1 MATTGPTTAQLKA
14 NVMFKRGTQSSF
26 NNLSTYQDGCFYL
39 TTDSHR
45 LYIGTGNNKADLVS
59 QSVIT
64 YPNWASIEAL
74 SNSSS
79 SSYAPGLCS
88 EGQFYYAKAEN
99 ILCTYSNGKWIQI
112 NPDHNDDHDTYV
124 KSVSVAKSNTNTVNG
139 KQLVYDVKI
148 TQAQKDLK
156 GNTERALPEVSGQL
170 TISAADLDQIATHT
184 NVGMQAEKSDSK
196 VYLKNSGTGANT
208 AAKVE
213 LAGGGSVSVS
223 TDSSNKI
230 TISGVDTTYS
240 LNTTTNTT
248 GAKVNLQNQNG
259 LPAGS
264 FAVEVDGNALT
275 VNSNTPG
282 KDGFIKLA
290 HAKPLTSNA
299 SYTPADAK
307 IDASGNVK
315 LLMPTVSVNEYG
327 HVTAVGIQD
336 VTLPRDKNIKV
347 SSVSADNSGKI
358 TIKIKDENTGI
369 EKDPAVSGQDLYHVI
384 TVDGTKKTVYN
395 QGDLGAFYSSAEVD
409 TLITNA
415 KSEMNAMTY
424 CGTTTNSKFVQIKG
438 PQKGDTYK
446 AAESFT
452 IGSGSNVVNV
462 NTGDLIIYN
471 GADVA
476 AGTAGDTA
484 KWEVV
489 PSGDD
494 IDTTYKMQLD
504 GTTIQ
509 LKNEVNN
516 NIAGQV
522 EVKGANGISVTN
534 SGGLRLSIGHA
545 NTITAG
551 SASGTG
557 LDSNRRFTI
566 PTINYDKHGH
576 ITGLGPE
583 TTIELPAGKDTTYTF
598 GSNAANKEVSLKN
611 SNGVATGSLRFTSTD
626 NSFAVSMTNE
636 HTDQPVV
643 DLKLAKLDRHDSDST
658 TNVSYSPLTGGNA
671 QTFTVAK
678 ANVDA
683 YGRVTGFVNQ
693 TITLNTD
700 LLTYNVSTN
709 VDNNENTLSVESS
722 LTRKNTTAQSK
733 YVKVKSDSLTFS
745 NAENAEDTVSVD
757 LVWGTF

>member
-1 MATTGPTTAQLKA
+1 MATTGPVTASPNV

-45 LYIGTGNNKADLVS
+45 LYIGTGGNKANLVS

-64 YPNWASIEAL
+64 YDNWAAIEAL
-74 SNSSS
+74 SNKSS

-124 KSVSVAKSNTNTVNG
+124 KSVSVAKNTADTVNG
-139 KQLVYDVKI
+139 SKLVYDVKI

-156 GNTERALPEVSGQL
+156 GNNEGAPTEVSGKL
-170 TISAADLDQIATHT
+170 TISAADLNQIATHT

-223 TDSSNKI
+223 SDSSNKI

-248 GAKVNLQNQNG
+248 GAKANLQNKDG
-259 LPAGS
+259 VTAGS
-264 FAVEVDGNALT
+264 FAVEVDDIALK
-275 VNSNTPG
+275 VESNTAG
-282 KDGFIKLA
+282 ENGSIKLA
-290 HAKPLTSNA
+290 HAKYLPS
-299 SYTPADAK
+299 SVSFTPSDAT
-307 IDASGNVK
+307 IDASGNVI
-315 LLMPTVSVNEYG
+315 LGVPTVTVNEYG
-327 HVTAVGIQD
+327 HITAAGAQYI
-336 VTLPRDKNIKV
+336 TLPRDKDTKV
-347 SSVSADNSGKI
+347 SAVSADNSGKI
-358 TIKIKDENTGI
+358 TVKIKDENTTT
-369 EKDPAVSGQDLYHVI
+369 ETSVVSGQVLYNKI
-384 TVDGTKKTVYN
+384 TVNGAEKTVYN
-395 QGDLGAFYSSAEVD
+395 QGNLGAFYSSDKIDA
-409 TLITNA
+409 LITAA
-415 KSEMNAMTY
+415 KAEMNAMTY
-424 CGTTTNSKFVQIKG
+424 CGTITNSAFGQIKG

-452 IGSGSNVVNV
+452 IGAVNV
-462 NTGDLIIYN
+462 DTGDLIIYN

-476 AGTAGDTA
+476 AGTAGDTT
-484 KWEVV
+484 KWEVI

-522 EVKGANGISVTN
+522 AVKGTNGISVTN
-534 SGGLRLSIGHA
+534 NDGLSIGHT
-545 NTITAG
+545 NTVTAG
-551 SASGTG
+551 SASGTQSG
-557 LDSNRRFTI
+557 RQFTI
-566 PTINYDKHGH
+566 PTINYDKYGH
-576 ITGLGPE
+576 ITGQGPA
-583 TTIELPAGKDTTYTF
+583 TTIEFPADKDTTYTF

-611 SNGVATGSLRFTSTD
+611 SNGVATGSLRFKSSD
-626 NSFAVSMTNE
+626 NSFDVSMSNT
-636 HTDQPVV
+636 TAAQPVV
-643 DLKLAKLDRHDSDST
+643 DLKLATLDRHDSAI
-658 TNVSYSPLTGGNA
+658 TNISYSPLTGGNA
-671 QTFTVAK
+671 QAFTVAK
-678 ANVDA
+678 AKVDA
-683 YGRVTGFVNQ
+683 YGRVTGFENQ

-700 LLTYNVSTN
+700 QLTYDVSTN
-709 VDNNENTLSVESS
+709 VANNTLSVDSS
-722 LTRKNTTAQSK
+722 LTNKAGTAQSK
-733 YVKVKSDSLTFS
+733 TVKVKSGSLTFDK
-745 NAENAEDTVSVD
+745 AEDEVSVD

>member
-1 MATTGPTTAQLKA
+1 MATTGPVTASPMA

-64 YPNWASIEAL
+64 YPNWAAIEAL
-74 SNSSS
+74 SNKSS

-124 KSVSVAKSNTNTVNG
+124 KSVSVAKNTADTVNG
-139 KQLVYDVKI
+139 EQLVYDVKI

-156 GNTERALPEVSGQL
+156 GNSEGAPTEVSGKL
-170 TISAADLDQIATHT
+170 TISAADLNQIATHT

-196 VYLKNSGTGANT
+196 VYLKNSGTGANA

-223 TDSSNKI
+223 YDSSNKI

-248 GAKVNLQNQNG
+248 GAKANLQNKDG
-259 LPAGS
+259 VTKGS
-264 FAVEVDGNALT
+264 FAVEVDGNVLT
-275 VNSNTPG
+275 VESKTAGENGS
-282 KDGFIKLA
+282 IKLA
-290 HAKPLTSNA
+290 HAKSLSSAA
-299 SYTPADAK
+299 SYTPEDATT
-307 IDASGNVK
+307 DASGNVT

-327 HVTAVGIQD
+327 HVTAVGMQN
-336 VTLPRDKNIKV
+336 VTLPRDKDTKV
-347 SSVSADNSGKI
+347 SSVSADDGGKI
-358 TIKIKDENTGI
+358 TVKIKDENTTA
-369 EKDPAVSGQDLYHVI
+369 ETSVVSGQVLYNKI
-384 TVDGTKKTVYN
+384 TVNGAEKTVYN
-395 QGDLGAFYSSAEVD
+395 QGNLGAFYSSDKIDA
-409 TLITNA
+409 LITNA
-415 KSEMNAMTY
+415 KAEMNAMTY
-424 CGTTTNSKFVQIKG
+424 CGTITKSKFDQIKG

-452 IGSGSNVVNV
+452 IGSGSSIVNV
-462 NTGDLIIYN
+462 DTGDLIIYN

-476 AGTAGDTA
+476 AGTEGDKT

-494 IDTTYKMQLD
+494 TDTTYKMQLD
-504 GTTIQ
+504 GTTIKLINQ
-509 LKNEVNN
+509 VNS

-522 EVKGANGISVTN
+522 AVKGTNGISVTN
-534 SGGLRLSIGHA
+534 NDGLSIGHT
-545 NTITAG
+545 NTVTAG
-551 SASGTG
+551 SASGTQSG
-557 LDSNRRFTI
+557 RQFTI
-566 PTINYDKHGH
+566 PTINYDKYGH
-576 ITGLGPE
+576 ITGQGPA
-583 TTIELPAGKDTTYTF
+583 TTIEFPVDKDTTYTF
-598 GSNAANKEVSLKN
+598 SSDAANNKVSLKN
-611 SNGVATGSLRFTSTD
+611 SNNAVTGSLQFTTSD
-626 NSFAVSMTNE
+626 NSFVVSMSNT
-636 HTDQPVV
+636 TAAQPVV
-643 DLKLAKLDRHDSDST
+643 DLKLATVTQSNSAST
-658 TNVSYSPLTGGNA
+658 SNVSYSPLTGGNA
-671 QTFTVAK
+671 QAFTVAK
-678 ANVDA
+678 AKVDA
-683 YGRVTGFVNQ
+683 YGRVTGFENQ

-700 LLTYNVSTN
+700 QLTYDVSTN
-709 VDNNENTLSVESS
+709 VANNTLSVNSS
-722 LTRKNTTAQSK
+722 LTDKTGAGQSK
-733 YVKVKSDSLTFS
+733 SVKVKSGSLTFS
-745 NAENAEDTVSVD
+745 KAEDTVSVD

>member
-1 MATTGPTTAQLKA
+1 MA

-45 LYIGTGNNKADLVS
+45 LYIGTGSNKPNLVS

-64 YPNWASIEAL
+64 YPDWASIEAL

-124 KSVSVAKSNTNTVNG
+124 KSVSVAKNAADTVNG
-139 KQLVYDVKI
+139 KKLVYDVKI

-156 GNTERALPEVSGQL
+156 RNSEGAPTEVSGKL

-184 NVGMQAEKSDSK
+184 NVGMEAEKNDSK
-196 VYLKNSGTGANT
+196 VYLKNSGTGANA

-230 TISGVDTTYS
+230 TISGVDTSYS

-248 GAKVNLQNQNG
+248 GAKANLQNKDG
-259 LPAGS
+259 VTKGS
-264 FAVEVDGNALT
+264 FAVEVDDIALK
-275 VNSNTPG
+275 VESNTAG
-282 KDGFIKLA
+282 ENGSIKLA
-290 HAKPLTSNA
+290 HAKSLSSAA
-299 SYTPADAK
+299 SYTPHDATA
-307 IDASGNVK
+307 DASGNVT
-315 LLMPTVSVNEYG
+315 LSMPTVSVNEYG
-327 HVTAVGIQD
+327 HVTAVGTQN
-336 VTLPRDKNIKV
+336 VALPRDKDTKV
-347 SSVSADNSGKI
+347 TSVSADNSGKI
-358 TIKIKDENTGI
+358 TVKIKDEHTTA
-369 EKDPAVSGQDLYHVI
+369 ETSVVSKEAVLYNKI
-384 TVDGTKKTVYN
+384 TVNGAEKTVYN
-395 QGDLGAFYSSAEVD
+395 QGNLGAFYSSDKVDALIRAAKAEMD
-409 TLITNA
+409 
-415 KSEMNAMTY
+415 AMTY
-424 CGTTTNSKFVQIKG
+424 RGTTTKSKFDQIKG

-452 IGSGSNVVNV
+452 IGSGSSAIKVD
-462 NTGDLIIYN
+462 TGDLIIYN

-476 AGTAGDTA
+476 AGTSGDTA
-484 KWEVV
+484 KWEVI

-494 IDTTYKMQLD
+494 VDTTYNISLN

-509 LKNEVNN
+509 LNNEVSSDTAGT
-516 NIAGQV
+516 IA
-522 EVKGANGISVTN
+522 VKGTNGISVTN
-534 SGGLRLSIGHA
+534 SDGLSIGHA

-551 SASGTG
+551 AAKGTG

-576 ITGLGPE
+576 ITGLGPA
-583 TTIELPAGKDTTYTF
+583 TTIELPADKDTTYTF
-598 GSNAANKEVSLKN
+598 SSDAANKKVSLK
-611 SNGVATGSLRFTSTD
+611 SSSGPVTGSLQFKSSD
-626 NSFAVSMTNE
+626 NSFVVSMSN
-636 HTDQPVV
+636 TDAAQPVV
-643 DLKLAKLDRHDSDST
+643 DLKLAAVTQSNSAST
-658 TNVSYSPLTGGNA
+658 TNVSYSPLTGGVE
-671 QTFTVAK
+671 QKFTVAK
-678 ANVDA
+678 AKVDA
-683 YGRVTGFVNQ
+683 YGRVTGFENQ

-700 LLTYNVSTN
+700 QLTYDVSTSVAN
-709 VDNNENTLSVESS
+709 NTLSVDSS
-722 LTRKNTTAQSK
+722 LANKAGTAQSK
-733 YVKVKSDSLTFS
+733 SVKVKSGSLTFS
-745 NAENAEDTVSVD
+745 KAEDTVSVD

>member
-1 MATTGPTTAQLKA
+1 MATTGPVTASPNA

-45 LYIGTGNNKADLVS
+45 LYIGTSNNKADLVS

-64 YPNWASIEAL
+64 YDNWAAIEAL
-74 SNSSS
+74 SNS
-79 SSYAPGLCS
+79 APGLCS

-124 KSVSVAKSNTNTVNG
+124 KSVSVAKNKSDTVKG
-139 KQLVYDVKI
+139 KKLVYDVKI

-156 GNTERALPEVSGQL
+156 GNTETEGDPAEVSGQL

-184 NVGMQAEKSDSK
+184 NVGMEAEKSSTSQ
-196 VYLKNSGTGANT
+196 VYLKNSGTGAD
-208 AAKVE
+208 AAKKVE

-223 TDSSNKI
+223 SDSSNKI

-259 LPAGS
+259 LPTGS

-299 SYTPADAK
+299 SYTPHDATK
-307 IDASGNVK
+307 DDSGNVT
-315 LLMPTVSVNEYG
+315 LSMPTVSVNEYG
-327 HVTAVGIQD
+327 HVTAVGVQN
-336 VTLPRDKNIKV
+336 VTLPKDKDTKV
-347 SSVSADNSGKI
+347 SAVTADSNGKI
-358 TIKIKDENTGI
+358 IVTMITNEETGT
-369 EKDPAVSGQDLYHVI
+369 EKVVDSKKQVLYHEI

-446 AAESFT
+446 AAEKFT
-452 IGSGSNVVNV
+452 IGSGSSVVNV

-476 AGTAGDTA
+476 AGTAGDIT

-504 GTTIQ
+504 ETTIKLINQ
-509 LKNEVNN
+509 VNN
-516 NIAGQV
+516 NTAGQV
-522 EVKGANGISVTN
+522 AVKGTNGISVTN
-534 SGGLRLSIGHA
+534 SGGLSIGHA

-576 ITGLGPE
+576 ITGLGPA
-583 TTIELPAGKDTTYTF
+583 TTIELPADKDTTYTF
-598 GSNAANKEVSLKN
+598 SSDAANKKVSLKN
-611 SNGVATGSLRFTSTD
+611 SNNAETGSLQFKSSD
-626 NSFAVSMTNE
+626 NSFDVSMSNT
-636 HTDQPVV
+636 TAAQPVV
-643 DLKLAKLDRHDSDST
+643 DLKLATLDRHDSAST
-658 TNVSYSPLTGGNA
+658 NNISYSPLSGGVE
-671 QTFTVAK
+671 QKFTVAK
-678 ANVDA
+678 ANVDK
-683 YGRVTGFVNQ
+683 YGRVTGFENQ

-709 VDNNENTLSVESS
+709 VDSNENTLSVESS

-733 YVKVKSDSLTFS
+733 YVKVKSDSLAFS
-745 NAENAEDTVSVD
+745 KADDEDVVSVD

>member
-1 MATTGPTTAQLKA
+1 MATTGPVTASPNA

-45 LYIGTGNNKADLVS
+45 LYIGTSNNKADLVS

-64 YPNWASIEAL
+64 YPNWAAIEAL

-124 KSVSVAKSNTNTVNG
+124 KSVSVAKNTADTVNG
-139 KQLVYDVKI
+139 EQLVYDVKI

-156 GNTERALPEVSGQL
+156 GNNEGAPTEVSGKL
-170 TISAADLDQIATHT
+170 TISASDLNQIATHT
-184 NVGMQAEKSDSK
+184 NVGMQAEKSNSK
-196 VYLKNSGTGANT
+196 VYLKNSGTGANA

-223 TDSSNKI
+223 YDSSNKI

-248 GAKVNLQNQNG
+248 GAKVDLQKQDG
-259 LPAGS
+259 VTKGS
-264 FAVEVDGNALT
+264 FAVEVDGNVLT
-275 VNSNTPG
+275 VESRTAGDNGS
-282 KDGFIKLA
+282 IKLA
-290 HAKPLTSNA
+290 HATTFTSNV
-299 SYTPADAK
+299 SYTPHDATT
-307 IDASGNVK
+307 DASGNVT
-315 LLMPTVSVNEYG
+315 LSMPTATVNEYG
-327 HVTAVGIQD
+327 HVIAVGTQNIA
-336 VTLPRDKNIKV
+336 LPKDKDTKV
-347 SSVSADNSGKI
+347 SAVSADSNGRITVTMITDEKTGTEEVVDSKEQVLYHKI
-358 TIKIKDENTGI
+358 TVNGAE
-369 EKDPAVSGQDLYHVI
+369 
-384 TVDGTKKTVYN
+384 KTVYN
-395 QGDLGAFYSSAEVD
+395 QGNLGAFYSSAEID

-446 AAESFT
+446 AAEKFA
-452 IGSGSNVVNV
+452 IGSGSSVVNV

-476 AGTAGDTA
+476 AGTAGDIT

-494 IDTTYKMQLD
+494 IDTTYEMLLD
-504 GTTIQ
+504 ETTIK

-522 EVKGANGISVTN
+522 AVKGTNGISVTN
-534 SGGLRLSIGHA
+534 SGGLSIGHA
-545 NTITAG
+545 NTVTAG
-551 SASGTG
+551 SASGTHSG
-557 LDSNRRFTI
+557 RQFTI
-566 PTINYDKHGH
+566 PTINYDKYGH
-576 ITGLGPE
+576 ITGQGPA
-583 TTIELPAGKDTTYTF
+583 TTIEFPVDKDTTYTF
-598 GSNAANKEVSLKN
+598 SSDAANNKVSLKN
-611 SNGVATGSLRFTSTD
+611 SNNAVTGSLQFTTSD
-626 NSFAVSMTNE
+626 NSFVVSMSNT
-636 HTDQPVV
+636 TAAQPVV
-643 DLKLAKLDRHDSDST
+643 DLKLATLDRHDSAST
-658 TNVSYSPLTGGNA
+658 NNVSYSPLSGGVE
-671 QTFTVAK
+671 QVFTVPK

-683 YGRVTGFVNQ
+683 YGRVTGFENQ

-700 LLTYNVSTN
+700 QLTYNVSTSVAN
-709 VDNNENTLSVESS
+709 NTLSVDSS
-722 LTRKNTTAQSK
+722 LTNKAGTAQSK
-733 YVKVKSDSLTFS
+733 SVKVKSGSLTFDK
-745 NAENAEDTVSVD
+745 AGDEVSVD

>member
-1 MATTGPTTAQLKA
+1 MA
-14 NVMFKRGTQSSF
+14 NVMFKRGTQSGF

-64 YPNWASIEAL
+64 YPNWAAIEAL

-124 KSVSVAKSNTNTVNG
+124 KSVSVAKNAADTVDG
-139 KQLVYDVKI
+139 EQLVYDVKI

-156 GNTERALPEVSGQL
+156 RNTEGAPTEVSGKL
-170 TISAADLDQIATHT
+170 TISAADLNQIATHT
-184 NVGMQAEKSDSK
+184 NVGMEAEKSNSK

-208 AAKVE
+208 AKKVE
-213 LAGGGSVSVS
+213 LVGGGSVSVS

-248 GAKVNLQNQNG
+248 GAKANLQNKDG
-259 LPAGS
+259 ATKGS
-264 FAVEVDGNALT
+264 FAVEVDDIALKVESKT
-275 VNSNTPG
+275 AGENGS
-282 KDGFIKLA
+282 IKLA
-290 HAKPLTSNA
+290 HAKSLPLVA
-299 SYTPADAK
+299 SYTPKDATT
-307 IDASGNVK
+307 DASGNVT
-315 LLMPTVSVNEYG
+315 LSMPAAAVNEYG
-327 HVTAVGIQD
+327 HVIAVGTQN
-336 VTLPRDKNIKV
+336 VALPRDKDTKV
-347 SSVSADNSGKI
+347 TSVSADNSGKI
-358 TIKIKDENTGI
+358 TVKIKDEHTTA
-369 EKDPAVSGQDLYHVI
+369 ETSVVSKEAVLYNKI
-384 TVDGTKKTVYN
+384 TVNGAEKTVYN
-395 QGDLGAFYSSAEVD
+395 QGNLGAFYSSDKVD
-409 TLITNA
+409 TLIRAA
-415 KSEMNAMTY
+415 KAEMNAMTY
-424 CGTTTNSKFVQIKG
+424 CGTITNSNFGQIKG

-446 AAESFT
+446 AAESFI
-452 IGSGSNVVNV
+452 IGSGSSAVNV
-462 NTGDLIIYN
+462 DTGDLIIYN

-476 AGTAGDTA
+476 AGTAGDTT

-494 IDTTYKMQLD
+494 IDTTYNMSLD
-504 GTTIQ
+504 GTTIK
-509 LKNEVNN
+509 LNN
-516 NIAGQV
+516 LVTSNTAGTI
-522 EVKGANGISVTN
+522 EVKGTNGISVTN
-534 SGGLRLSIGHA
+534 SDGLSIGHA

-551 SASGTG
+551 AAKGTG

-576 ITGLGPE
+576 ITGLGPA
-583 TTIELPAGKDTTYTF
+583 TTIELPADKDTTYTF
-598 GSNAANKEVSLKN
+598 GSDAANKKVSLKN
-611 SNGVATGSLRFTSTD
+611 SNGNVTGSLQFKSSD
-626 NSFAVSMTNE
+626 NSFVVLMTNE

-643 DLKLAKLDRHDSDST
+643 DLKLATLDRHDSDST

-671 QTFTVAK
+671 QAFTVAK

-700 LLTYNVSTN
+700 QLTYDVSTN
-709 VDNNENTLSVESS
+709 VDNKKNTLSVNSS
-722 LTRKNTTAQSK
+722 LTNKAGTAQSK
-733 YVKVKSDSLTFS
+733 TVKVKSNSLTFS
-745 NAENAEDTVSVD
+745 KAEDTVSVD

>member
-1 MATTGPTTAQLKA
+1 MA

-45 LYIGTGNNKADLVS
+45 LYIGTGSNKANLVS

-64 YPNWASIEAL
+64 YPNWAAIEAL

-124 KSVSVAKSNTNTVNG
+124 KSVSVAKNAADTVNG

-156 GNTERALPEVSGQL
+156 GNNEGAPTEVSGKL
-170 TISAADLDQIATHT
+170 TISASDLNQIATHT

-196 VYLKNSGTGANT
+196 VYLKNSGTGANA

-223 TDSSNKI
+223 TDGSNKI

-248 GAKVNLQNQNG
+248 RAKVNLQNQNG
-259 LPAGS
+259 VPTGS
-264 FAVEVDGNALT
+264 FAVEVDDIALK
-275 VNSNTPG
+275 VESNTPG
-282 KDGFIKLA
+282 ENGSIKLA
-290 HAKPLTSNA
+290 HAKSLSSAA
-299 SYTPADAK
+299 SYTPHDATK
-307 IDASGNVK
+307 DASGNVT
-315 LLMPTVSVNEYG
+315 LSMPTVSVNEYG
-327 HVTAVGIQD
+327 HVTAVGTQN
-336 VTLPRDKNIKV
+336 VTLPRDKDTKV

-358 TIKIKDENTGI
+358 TVKIKDDHTTTETSVVSN
-369 EKDPAVSGQDLYHVI
+369 AVLFNEI
-384 TVDGTKKTVYN
+384 TVDGAKKKVYN
-395 QGDLGAFYSSAEVD
+395 QGNLGTFYSSDEVD
-409 TLITNA
+409 ALITAA

-424 CGTTTNSKFVQIKG
+424 CGTTTNSAFGQIKG

-452 IGSGSNVVNV
+452 IGSGSNVINV

-476 AGTAGDTA
+476 AGTAGDTS

-504 GTTIQ
+504 GTAIQ

-522 EVKGANGISVTN
+522 VVKGTNGISVTN
-534 SGGLRLSIGHA
+534 SDGLSIGHA
-545 NTITAG
+545 NTVTAG
-551 SASGTG
+551 SASGTQSG
-557 LDSNRRFTI
+557 RQFTI
-566 PTINYDKHGH
+566 PTINYDKYGH
-576 ITGLGPE
+576 ITGQGPA
-583 TTIELPAGKDTTYTF
+583 TTIEFPVDKDTTYTF
-598 GSNAANKEVSLKN
+598 GSDAASKKVSLKN
-611 SNGVATGSLRFTSTD
+611 SNNVETGSLRFTTSD
-626 NSFAVSMTNE
+626 NSFVVSMSNTAAA
-636 HTDQPVV
+636 QPVV
-643 DLKLAKLDRHDSDST
+643 DLKLATVAQSNSAST
-658 TNVSYSPLTGGNA
+658 SNVSYSPLTGGNA
-671 QTFTVAK
+671 QAFTIAK
-678 ANVDA
+678 AKVDA
-683 YGRVTGFVNQ
+683 YGRVTGFENQ

-700 LLTYNVSTN
+700 QLTYNVSTN
-709 VDNNENTLSVESS
+709 VANNTLSVDSS
-722 LTRKNTTAQSK
+722 LTNKTGAGQSK
-733 YVKVKSDSLTFS
+733 TVKVKSNSLAFS
-745 NAENAEDTVSVD
+745 KADDVVSVD